1 LWTRVCFC
9 GQSTSEGPADTT
21 PWLGQAAGAGSEEGR
36 AIFFYTGA
44 SREGDRLPVPVGP
57 QGYKVTA
64 IQEKGSFPQAVPL
77 AVMRIGDV
85 LIATVPGEPTVG
97 AGKLLRDAIGPV
109 AAQVGIARVVLAG

>member
-1 LWTRVCFC
+1 SIGRRSRRATRF
-9 GQSTSEGPADTT
+9 PYTT
-21 PWLGQAAGAGSEEGR
+21 LFRS
-36 AIFFYTGA
+36 GA

-97 AGKLLRDAIGPV
+97 AGKLLRDARSEEHTSELQSLRHLV
-109 AAQVGIARVVLAG
+109 CRLL